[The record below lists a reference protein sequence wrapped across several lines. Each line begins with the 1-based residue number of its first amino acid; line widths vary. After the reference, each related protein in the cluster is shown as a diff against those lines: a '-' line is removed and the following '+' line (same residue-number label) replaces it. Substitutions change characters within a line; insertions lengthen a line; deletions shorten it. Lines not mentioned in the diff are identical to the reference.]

1 MQNNAARENE
11 VIEKAIARLNETQSR
26 ESVIAVLEAIR
37 AEMNRGG
44 SFLVPVEV
52 PQSALDLFDPE
63 TAKPGDIVQTTE
75 DLHLAIR
82 KLKLENGEAYLAAFT
97 SAAEV
102 EKGEET
108 STVTNTIAAYLDS
121 VLHLEGVAGIVI
133 NPWDDPFLLT
143 KDMIRMILEVNLSA
157 EPKSHIYFE
166 RGDITKLDCECI
178 VNAANNSLLGGGGVD
193 GAIHRAAGPELLEEC
208 RKLQGCATGEA
219 KLTNAYKLKADYVIH
234 TVGPI
239 YSGAETDRQLLAN
252 CYHNS
257 LVLARQ
263 HNIHSIAF
271 PAISTG
277 AYGYPL
283 QEAVSVSMSAVTDW
297 LDENADY
304 GIAVIFC
311 CFDERTYAAYQTFI
325 DCCGEGL

>member
-1 MQNNAARENE
+1 MQGNAVSENE
-11 VIEKAIARLNETQSR
+11 VIKKAIAGLNETQSR
-26 ESVIAVLEAIR
+26 EGVIAVLEAIR
-37 AEMNRGG
+37 AEMNRDG

-52 PQSALDLFDPE
+52 PQSALALFDPE
-63 TAKPGDIVQTTE
+63 TAKPGDIVQATE
-75 DLHLAIR
+75 NLHLVIR
-82 KLKLENGEAYLAAFT
+82 KLKLENGEAYLVAFT
-97 SAAEV
+97 GAAEV
-102 EKGEET
+102 EKGEAT
-108 STVTNTIAAYLDS
+108 STVSSSIAAYLES
-121 VLHLEGVAGIVI
+121 VLHSEGVAGIVI

-143 KDMIRMILEVNLSA
+143 KDMIHMILAANLSA

-208 RKLQGCATGEA
+208 RKLHGCATGEV
-219 KLTNAYKLKADYVIH
+219 KLTNGHKLKADYVIH

-239 YSGAETDRQLLAN
+239 YSGAEADRQLLAN
-252 CYHNS
+252 CYSNS
-257 LVLARQ
+257 LTLARQ

-283 QEAVSVSMSAVTDW
+283 QEAVTVAMSAVTEW

>member
-1 MQNNAARENE
+1 MQDNAVSENE
-11 VIEKAIARLNETQSR
+11 SIKKAIAGLNETQSR
-26 ESVIAVLEAIR
+26 ENVIAVLETIR
-37 AEMNRGG
+37 TEMNRSG
-44 SFLVPVEV
+44 SILIPVEV
-52 PQSALDLFDPE
+52 PPSALALFDPE
-63 TAKPGDIVQTTE
+63 TAKPGDIVQATE
-75 DLHLAIR
+75 NLHLVIR
-82 KLKLENGEAYLAAFT
+82 KLKLENSEAYLAAFT

-102 EKGEET
+102 EKGEAT
-108 STVTNTIAAYLDS
+108 STVTSTIAAYLES
-121 VLHLEGVAGIVI
+121 VLHAEDVAGIVI

-157 EPKSHIYFE
+157 EPKSRIFFE
-166 RGDITKLDCECI
+166 HGDITKLDCECI
-178 VNAANNSLLGGGGVD
+178 VNAANSSLLGGGGVD

-208 RKLQGCATGEA
+208 RKLHGCATGEA
-219 KLTNAYKLKADYVIH
+219 KLTNGYNLKADYVIH

-239 YSGAETDRQLLAN
+239 YSGAETDRLLLAN

-257 LVLARQ
+257 LTLARQ

-277 AYGYPL
+277 VYGYPL
-283 QEAVSVSMSAVTDW
+283 QEAVSVAMSAVAEW
-297 LDENADY
+297 LDENTDY

-311 CFDERTYAAYQTFI
+311 CFDERTYAAFQTFV